1 MNITQAIQ
9 LANQGKY
16 IRNIT
21 WPKEHYA
28 KLSNFTPCNINRE
41 LSKASQWEEYIRTI
55 FNKKQFTMDPKHA
68 IEALKKR
75 NQERQLFEIDFSL
88 QQTKEN

>member
-28 KLSNFTPCNINRE
+28 KLSNFTPYNINRE
-41 LSKASQWEEYIRTI
+41 LSKGSQWEEYTGKI
-55 FNKKQFTMDPKHA
+55 FKNQRFTMDPKPA

-88 QQTKEN
+88 QETN